1 MNLGSH
7 PLGTATGLQAGEGLS
22 TPTLPGPMTGWGET
36 GCFTAFK
43 EWTHNT
49 EGKGVQ
55 RGSRECAHKRHKQV
69 HTQVSTPTEG
79 NGVHKADRKHSR
91 GQVHM
96 LRWVRCIP
104 EKKKR

>member
-1 MNLGSH
+1 MNLDSN
-7 PLGTATGLQAGEGLS
+7 PLGTATGLQAGEGFS

-55 RGSRECAHKRHKQV
+55 RGNRECAHKRHKQV
-69 HTQVSTPTEG
+69 HTQVSTPTEE

-104 EKKKR
+104 EKKR